1 MIAHDKTRGLF
12 LDGYGSRKREQPTLI
27 PSAQIEGEFGG
38 RSATR
43 RRQQPEGQA
52 ASRRLGLSP
61 ICNNALQILAG
72 RHRLALAC
80 TQFAVTI

>member
-1 MIAHDKTRGLF
+1 MVQLGTHIVWGDEAK
-12 LDGYGSRKREQPTLI
+12 
-27 PSAQIEGEFGG
+27 PSVQWLAALLYEAAP
-38 RSATR
+38 RHAS
-43 RRQQPEGQA
+43 GQGADEA